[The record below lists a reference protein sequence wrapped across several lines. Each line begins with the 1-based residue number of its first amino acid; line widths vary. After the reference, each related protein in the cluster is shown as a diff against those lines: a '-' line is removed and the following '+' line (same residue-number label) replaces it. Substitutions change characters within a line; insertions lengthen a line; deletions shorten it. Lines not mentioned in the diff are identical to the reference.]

1 MESKTPSNIVLASR
15 KSLSV
20 TGVKEVSGFD
30 ELQIE
35 ADTSEGMLFVRGK
48 NLRIVS
54 FDRERG
60 ALELSGTVDGL
71 VYGVKEAKKSFLSRL
86 FG

>member
-54 FDRERG
+54 FDREKG

-71 VYGVKEAKKSFLSRL
+71 VYGVREAKKSLLSRL